1 MSLRFDLPCRD
12 RYRRVGTELFVPG
25 NLAAVVAKVVRE
37 LLPVFGHSAANPTT
51 PSALPAQVRPYVVR
65 LALGSSVM
73 RKEYTSIS
81 GAVCQLGTPLEW
93 ACARLSRAHV

>member
-37 LLPVFGHSAANPTT
+37 LLPVFGHSAANPTK
-51 PSALPAQVRPYVVR
+51 PPALPAKVRPYPVLLTLGVVR
-65 LALGSSVM
+65 HEEGV
-73 RKEYTSIS
+73 
-81 GAVCQLGTPLEW
+81 
-93 ACARLSRAHV
+93 

>member
-51 PSALPAQVRPYVVR
+51 SPLSRHRFAQTLPFSRSAL
-65 LALGSSVM
+65 SVM
-73 RKEYTSIS
+73 RKKYR
-81 GAVCQLGTPLEW
+81 
-93 ACARLSRAHV
+93 ARRANRAQFKRRMGVRNRGY